1 VRAARELGALREALA
16 ALDPSLVGQIKKT
29 GDQMRT
35 AVDKLAEKAE
45 RVHQN
50 KSGKGKRHERRLANA
65 LYPRGI
71 PQERV
76 LGPMQFVARFGEE
89 WIHELARE
97 IDPFGTEHLVV
108 HLAVETDTG
117 ET

>member
-1 VRAARELGALREALA
+1 VA
-16 ALDPSLVGQIKKT
+16 QIKRT
-29 GDQMRT
+29 SEQIRT

-71 PQERV
+71 AQERV
-76 LGPMQFVARFGEE
+76 LGPMQFVARFGEN
-89 WIHELARE
+89 WIAELLRE
-97 IDPFGTEHLVV
+97 IDPFGSEHLAV
-108 HLAVETDTG
+108 HLGVETDTV
-117 ET
+117 ESA